1 MLHHRCSHFFTILTS
16 NKLEARFLIE
26 NIFTDIVFSYFTIK
40 TANQIL
46 PDVIKKYN
54 FVLACKNEVMQTEK
68 QIQLSVTTSNNFK
81 EYVELKQLLNSKISK
96 FYQSIEDLEST
107 GVVVKSIDEGLL
119 DFPAKRF
126 DDEVWLCWKAGETE
140 IKFWHEK
147 DSGFNG
153 RKPIEVSDE
162 SLV

>member
-1 MLHHRCSHFFTILTS
+1 M
-16 NKLEARFLIE
+16 NKRLI
-26 NIFTDIVFSYFTIK
+26 
-40 TANQIL
+40 IL
-46 PDVIKKYN
+46 PILAALLFAIKA
-54 FVLACKNEVMQTEK
+54 FAQ
-68 QIQLSVTTSNNFK
+68 STTTNSFE
-81 EYVELKQLLNSKISK
+81 EYVTLKQQLNSAITK
-96 FYQSIEDLEST
+96 FYESVEILENT